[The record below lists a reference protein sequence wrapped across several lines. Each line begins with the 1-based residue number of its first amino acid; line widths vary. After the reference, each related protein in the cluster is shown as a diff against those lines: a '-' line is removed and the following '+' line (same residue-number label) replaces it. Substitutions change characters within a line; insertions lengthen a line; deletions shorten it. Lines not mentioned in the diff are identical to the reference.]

1 MKRVYPMKP
10 ERTKKDRLRAD
21 ILLIAAL
28 LALAL
33 GFFAVQRLSRKN
45 GALAVVYVN
54 GERTAEYPLA
64 EDTTVTL
71 HAPNGGYNILVISG
85 GTADVTDT
93 EKKHTIKIRTDIK
106 DADYI
111 DSLVWVGDTSKGYVL
126 IAIKNALN
134 TAGATLTWTDKGE
147 GTIPVEF
154 TAHQD
159 GLETD
164 GYAPCEVIFFDPA
177 A

>member
-33 GFFAVQRLSRKN
+33 GFFAVQRLSRKD

-85 GTADVTDT
+85 GTADVT
-93 EKKHTIKIRTDIK
+93 E
-106 DADYI
+106 A
-111 DSLVWVGDTSKGYVL
+111 SC
-126 IAIKNALN
+126 
-134 TAGATLTWTDKGE
+134 
-147 GTIPVEF
+147 P
-154 TAHQD
+154 D
-159 GLETD
+159 GICVR
-164 GYAPCEVIFFDPA
+164 AKA
-177 A
+177 AKWNCL

>member
-1 MKRVYPMKP
+1 MKP

-33 GFFAVQRLSRKN
+33 GFFAVQRLSRKD

-85 GTADVTDT
+85 GTADVTEASCPDRDLRPG
-93 EKKHTIKIRTDIK
+93 ERRAVRGRYDRV
-106 DADYI
+106 
-111 DSLVWVGDTSKGYVL
+111 SPEQNGDPHRGCGFSRYRSGEL
-126 IAIKNALN
+126 I
-134 TAGATLTWTDKGE
+134 
-147 GTIPVEF
+147 
-154 TAHQD
+154 
-159 GLETD
+159 
-164 GYAPCEVIFFDPA
+164 
-177 A
+177 